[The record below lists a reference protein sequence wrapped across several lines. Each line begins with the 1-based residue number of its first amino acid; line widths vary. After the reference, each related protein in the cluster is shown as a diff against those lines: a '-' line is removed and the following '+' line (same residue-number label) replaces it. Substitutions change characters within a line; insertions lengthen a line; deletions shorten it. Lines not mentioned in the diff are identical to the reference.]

1 MVKDHERIDLFD
13 EVGEDQKSSPA
24 GVDLM
29 NVTISGGGF
38 SPMPTVQATMR
49 SRVNLSFQHMQE
61 AIHLMEL
68 SKDCE
73 AANSGKTFADGD
85 FSNHHRA
92 YVVGA
97 IMTSVASV
105 EARINEFYLDATD
118 NLLGSILDTGSQAL
132 LAELW
137 KVVDEKRF
145 PILQKYQ
152 IALAAIERS
161 KFDTSTR
168 PYQDVDLL
176 IDLRNMLVHFKPEWD
191 NDQKKHRQIEEK
203 LKGRFELNPFW
214 PKDGPIFFP
223 FKCLSHG
230 CASWAV
236 RSSMNFILKFFALI
250 GLDPETDLFKKWK
263 AMEESL

>member
-1 MVKDHERIDLFD
+1 MLD
-13 EVGEDQKSSPA
+13 EVEEDQESSPA
-24 GVDLM
+24 GGDLM
-29 NVTISGGGF
+29 NATFSGDAL
-38 SPMPTVQATMR
+38 SPVLTGQATAK

-68 SKDCE
+68 SNDCE

-85 FSNHHRA
+85 FFNHHRA

-118 NLLGSILDTGSQAL
+118 NLLGSILDAGQQVL

-137 KVVDEKRF
+137 KPVDEKRF
-145 PILQKYQ
+145 RILQKYQ

-161 KFDTSTR
+161 KFDTSR
-168 PYQDVDLL
+168 GPYQDVDLL
-176 IDLRNMLVHFKPEWD
+176 IALRNMLVHFKPEWD
-191 NDQKKHRQIEEK
+191 NDQKKHRQIEKK
-203 LKGRFELNPFW
+203 LQGRFKLNPFW

-236 RSSMNFILKFFALI
+236 RSSMNFILQFFALI
-250 GLDPETDLFKKWK
+250 GVDPETDLFKIWK